1 MKIQGSTMKLNCKDL
16 ACPQPVLEL
25 KKALE
30 ALLDDGIIELELNS
44 VSSIENCRRFALSQG
59 CVEESQLLGDGITLM
74 KIVKGFECDIAP
86 VEQKETLLNRTIFIK
101 TDRIGNGELGKKL
114 MNGFLK
120 TTLEFEAL
128 PKYIIFVNEGVLLTT
143 QDENKDIINSLQL
156 LNGRGVTIY
165 SCGLCL
171 QELKI
176 DTASLQVGEIGN
188 AYDTMRIL
196 LSTDVVSL

>member
-1 MKIQGSTMKLNCKDL
+1 MKLNCKDL
-16 ACPQPVLEL
+16 DCPKPVLEL

-30 ALLDDGIIELELNS
+30 ALPSDGFIDLELNS
-44 VSSIENCRRFALSQG
+44 VSSVENCRRFALSQG
-59 CVEESQLLGDGITLM
+59 CTEESKLLSDGSTLM
-74 KIVKGFECDIAP
+74 KIVKGFGCDVVPEEKNEA
-86 VEQKETLLNRTIFIK
+86 LLNRTLFIK

-143 QDENKDIINSLQL
+143 QPENAGIIESLQSL
-156 LNGRGVTIY
+156 SVRGVTIY
-165 SCGLCL
+165 TCGLCL
-171 QELKI
+171 GDFGI
-176 DTASLQVGEIGN
+176 DPASVQVGEIGN

>member
-1 MKIQGSTMKLNCKDL
+1 MNLDCKDL
-16 ACPQPVLEL
+16 DCPKPVLEL

-30 ALLDDGIIELELNS
+30 SVGKDAIIDIELNS
-44 VSSIENCRRFALSQG
+44 ISSIENCRRFALSQG
-59 CVEESQLLGDGITLM
+59 CTATEEKRADGVTVM
-74 KIVKGFECDIAP
+74 KIVKGFGCDVI
-86 VEQKETLLNRTIFIK
+86 VEKSEETLLNRTIFIK

-120 TTLEFEAL
+120 TTLEFNAL
-128 PKYIIFVNEGVLLTT
+128 PRYIIFVNEGVLLTT
-143 QDENKDIINSLQL
+143 QQENSEIIESLL
-156 LNGRGVTIY
+156 ALSSRGVTIY

-171 QELKI
+171 NALGI
-176 DTASLQVGEIGN
+176 DPSSLQVGEIGN

>member
-1 MKIQGSTMKLNCKDL
+1 MNLNCKDL

-30 ALLDDGIIELELNS
+30 SLPEDGVIEIELNS
-44 VSSIENCRRFALSQG
+44 VSSVENCRRFAISQR
-59 CVEESQLLGDGITLM
+59 CTATEEKHQNDVTVM
-74 KIVKGFECDIAP
+74 KIVKGFGCDVT
-86 VEQKETLLNRTIFIK
+86 VETSKETLLNRTIFVK

-128 PKYIIFVNEGVLLTT
+128 PQYIIFVNEGVLLTT
-143 QDENKDIINSLQL
+143 QQENNEIIESLQAL
-156 LNGRGVTIY
+156 ASRGVTIY

-171 QELKI
+171 QALEI
-176 DTASLQVGEIGN
+176 DPTSLQVGEIGN

>member
-1 MKIQGSTMKLNCKDL
+1 MKLNCKDL

-30 ALLDDGIIELELNS
+30 ALTEDGIIELELNS
-44 VSSIENCRRFALSQG
+44 VSSVENCRRFALSQG
-59 CVEESQLLGDGITLM
+59 CTEESQLLPEGITLM
-74 KIVKGFECDIAP
+74 KIVKGFGCDLS
-86 VEQKETLLNRTIFIK
+86 VEKKEEALLNRTLFIK

-143 QDENKDIINSLQL
+143 QPENSDIIGSLRSL
-156 LNGRGVTIY
+156 SARGVTIY

-171 QELKI
+171 NALEI
-176 DTASLQVGEIGN
+176 DPSSLQVGEIGN

>member
-1 MKIQGSTMKLNCKDL
+1 MNLDCKDL
-16 ACPQPVLEL
+16 DCPKPVLEL

-30 ALLDDGIIELELNS
+30 SLPQDGIIDLELNS
-44 VSSIENCRRFALSQG
+44 VSSVENCRRFALSQG
-59 CVEESQLLGDGITLM
+59 CTSTEEKRPYGVTVM
-74 KIVKGFECDIAP
+74 RIVKGFGCDV
-86 VEQKETLLNRTIFIK
+86 VEHTSESTLLNRTIFVK

-128 PKYIIFVNEGVLLTT
+128 PRYIIFVNEGVLLTT
-143 QDENKDIINSLQL
+143 QQENSEIIASLQAL
-156 LNGRGVTIY
+156 VARGVTVY
-165 SCGLCL
+165 TCGLCL
-171 QELKI
+171 SDFGI
-176 DTASLQVGEIGN
+176 DPTAVSVGEIGN

>member
-1 MKIQGSTMKLNCKDL
+1 MNLDCKDL
-16 ACPQPVLEL
+16 DCPKPVLEL

-30 ALLDDGIIELELNS
+30 ALTADGIIDVELNS
-44 VSSIENCRRFALSQG
+44 VSSVENCRRFALSQG
-59 CVEESQLLGDGITLM
+59 CTATEEKRSDGITVM
-74 KIVKGFECDIAP
+74 KIVKGFGCDVI
-86 VEQKETLLNRTIFIK
+86 VEKSEETLLNRTIFIK

-120 TTLEFEAL
+120 TTLEFESL
-128 PKYIIFVNEGVLLTT
+128 PQYIIFVNEGVLLTT
-143 QDENKDIINSLQL
+143 QQENSEVIASLEIL
-156 LNGRGVTIY
+156 ASRGVTIY

-171 QELKI
+171 EALGI
-176 DTASLQVGEIGN
+176 DPASVQVGEVGN

>member
-1 MKIQGSTMKLNCKDL
+1 MNLDCKDL
-16 ACPQPVLEL
+16 DCPKPVLEL

-30 ALLDDGIIELELNS
+30 SLLEDGIIDIELNS
-44 VSSIENCRRFALSQG
+44 ISSVENCRRFALSQG
-59 CVEESQLLGDGITLM
+59 CTATEEKRSDGVTVM
-74 KIVKGFECDIAP
+74 KIVKGFGCDVIPEA
-86 VEQKETLLNRTIFIK
+86 KTETLLNRTIFVK

-120 TTLEFEAL
+120 TTLEFESL
-128 PKYIIFVNEGVLLTT
+128 PRYIIFVNEGVLLTT
-143 QDENKDIINSLQL
+143 QQENSEIIASLQAL
-156 LNGRGVTIY
+156 ASRGVTIY

-171 QELKI
+171 QALEI
-176 DTASLQVGEIGN
+176 DPASVQVGEIGN